1 MYLGLNAGL
10 VGLTISYA
18 MSLTW
23 VFQWTIRQSAEVEN
37 QVNASFIYVSIYES
51 IMSVRVG

>member
-1 MYLGLNAGL
+1 MYLALNAGL
-10 VGLTISYA
+10 VGLTVTYA